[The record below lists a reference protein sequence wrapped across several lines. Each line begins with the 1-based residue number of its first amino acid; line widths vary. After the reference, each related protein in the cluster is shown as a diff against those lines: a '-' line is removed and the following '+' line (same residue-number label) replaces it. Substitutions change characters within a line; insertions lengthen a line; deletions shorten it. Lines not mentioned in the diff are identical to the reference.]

1 MNIQNKDADRAQS
14 GRFGN
19 SQLLQV
25 MSPTLP
31 LCLEAVLSLAAAL
44 GFREQL
50 LGLCGWLLQKVL
62 LG

>member
-1 MNIQNKDADRAQS
+1 MDILYKIGSWDQS

-19 SQLLQV
+19 PQLLQV

-50 LGLCGWLLQKVL
+50 LGLCGWLRQKVL